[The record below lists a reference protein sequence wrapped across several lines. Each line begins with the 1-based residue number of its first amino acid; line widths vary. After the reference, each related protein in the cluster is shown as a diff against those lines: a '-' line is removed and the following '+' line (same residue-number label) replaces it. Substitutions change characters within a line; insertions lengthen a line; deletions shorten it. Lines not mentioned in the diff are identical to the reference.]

1 VPPRDDLRARG
12 DRELAASLLA
22 RQEIKDA
29 IARHERKGPDGGARL
44 QLLGS
49 ALRLTPSM
57 APDVHE
63 IMDGC
68 RRTLGIDSPIESFV
82 YPGPSFNAAAVRPE
96 KGRLLIIVSSSLLE
110 AFEPDELRFVAG
122 HELAHH
128 LFDHHALPLAALL
141 SGEYSFRPGLVLQ
154 LFAWQRYAEIS
165 ADRAGV
171 VCAGGLDPSACSLF
185 KLASGLRGGRVKVRI
200 EEFLA
205 QVGDLREEAGEAPR
219 DHDAPRADWFST
231 HPFSPL
237 RLRAAELFVSS
248 ELMTPGG
255 IPRDALEAQVED
267 LMTVMQPSYLQEKS
281 GVAEAMRRLLFAGG
295 VAIASASGTI
305 KDAEIEALE
314 QLLGPGSLPF
324 EIKPDVIREDL
335 PSRIDAVRESV
346 PSLRRSQVIR
356 DLCLIARADGRAD
369 EAELKV
375 IREIAEAIHVDP
387 DIIDCTV
394 RPPGTCH

>member
-1 VPPRDDLRARG
+1 MPPRDDLRAKG
-12 DRELAASLLA
+12 DRELAASLLG

-29 IARHERKGPDGGARL
+29 ITRYEARGPDGGARF

-49 ALRLTPSM
+49 ALRLTASM

-63 IMDGC
+63 ILDGC
-68 RRTLGIDSPIESFV
+68 RRTLGLDSPIESFV
-82 YPGPSFNAAAVRPE
+82 YPGASFNAAAVRPE

-122 HELAHH
+122 HELGHH

-141 SGEYSFRPGLVLQ
+141 SGEYSIRPGLVLQ

-171 VCAGGLDPSACSLF
+171 VCAGGLDPAARALF
-185 KLASGLRGGRVKVRI
+185 KLASGLRGGRVKVKI

-205 QVGDLREEAGEAPR
+205 QVGDLREEAGEAPK

-237 RLRAAELFVSS
+237 RLRAAELFASS
-248 ELMTPGG
+248 ELMSPGG
-255 IPRDALEAQVED
+255 IPRDRLEAQVDD

-281 GVAEAMRRLLFAGG
+281 GAAEAMRRLLFAGG
-295 VAIASASGTI
+295 VAIAVASGPARE
-305 KDAEIEALE
+305 KELEALE

-324 EIKPDVIREDL
+324 EIKPDVITKDL
-335 PSRIDAVRESV
+335 PSRIHDVNASV
-346 PSLRRSQVIR
+346 PPLRRAQVVR

-369 EAELKV
+369 EAEMKI
-375 IREIAEAIHVDP
+375 IREIAAAIDVDA
-387 DIIDCTV
+387 DLIDCTV
-394 RPPGTCH
+394 RPPGSCH